1 LKAAELAQ
9 FKKALLE
16 IREKLVGNVIHM
28 EDEALGKSGHEA
40 SGNLS
45 NVPIHM
51 ADVGTDNYD
60 RDLTIGLIQ
69 NGEDE
74 LKAIDEALEKI
85 GKKTFGL
92 CESEGCGKK
101 ISKARLTALPYAKL
115 CIECQR
121 REELGTGKS

>member
-1 LKAAELAQ
+1 MKAAELSQ
-9 FKKALLE
+9 FKKTLLE
-16 IREKLVGNVIHM
+16 IREKLVGNVTHM

-40 SGNLS
+40 AGNLS

-85 GKKTFGL
+85 GKKTFGV
-92 CESEGCGKK
+92 CEGEGCGKK
-101 ISKARLTALPYAKL
+101 IAKVRLTALPYVKL

-121 REELGTGKS
+121 NEELGTGKS